1 MSSRKRRAI
10 LSAVAETVSAAEPP
24 SEESTVGRILAA
36 AEALFAEQGLSKPSL
51 RAITER
57 AGVNLASVN
66 YHFGSKEELILA
78 VFERLSRRINTRR
91 VAELEALL
99 ADAAAR
105 KTAPKLTDV
114 VACFVRVYVD
124 PRPEENSALFA
135 KLVLQHRVEPTPVT
149 HAVVRAHFDPMAARF
164 IAALALACP
173 DIDRSTLAWRYMFMI
188 GAVIVTVTDQAGDNR
203 LARLS
208 GGAADARDRAALA
221 DELVRF
227 LVAGMAA
234 R

>member
-1 MSSRKRRAI
+1 MPARKRRSV
-10 LSAVAETVSAAEPP
+10 LSASAERISGPQTPP
-24 SEESTVGRILAA
+24 DESTVGRILAA
-36 AEALFAEQGLSKPSL
+36 AEMLFAKHGLSKPSL
-51 RAITER
+51 RTITER
-57 AGVNLASVN
+57 AGVNLAAVN

-78 VFERLSRRINTRR
+78 VFERLSRRINARR

-99 ADAAAR
+99 ADAAAKGAVPTLR
-105 KTAPKLTDV
+105 DV
-114 VACFVRVYVD
+114 VACFVRVYVE

-149 HAVVRAHFDPMAARF
+149 HAVVRDHFDPMAACF
-164 IAALALACP
+164 IDALALACP
-173 DIDRSTLAWRYMFMI
+173 EIDRATLAWRYMFMI
-188 GAVIVTVTDQAGDNR
+188 GAVIVTVTDRAGDNR

-208 GGAADARDRAALA
+208 GGAADAGDRAALA

-227 LVAGMAA
+227 LTAGMAA

>member
-1 MSSRKRRAI
+1 MAARKHRAV
-10 LSAVAETVSAAEPP
+10 LSGIAETVSAAAPQP
-24 SEESTVGRILAA
+24 EESTVGRILAA

-51 RAITER
+51 RTITER
-57 AGVNLASVN
+57 AGVNLAAVN

-99 ADAAAR
+99 AGAAAR
-105 KTAPKLTDV
+105 RTAPTLTDV

-149 HAVVRAHFDPMAARF
+149 RAVVRTHFDPMAARF
-164 IAALALACP
+164 IDALALACP
-173 DIDRSTLAWRYMFMI
+173 DIDRAMLTWRYMFMI
-188 GAVIVTVTDQAGDNR
+188 GAVIVTVTDQGGDNR

-208 GGAADARDRAALA
+208 GGAADTGDRAALA
-221 DELVRF
+221 AELVRF